1 MSVWS
6 SCSDARGCEPRIY
19 LSFYGLKENPFN
31 ASPDPRFLYMSPA
44 HREALAQLV
53 CATRERKG
61 YRPVSGTPVSLRR
74 SRSLPLSAGP
84 TSPTRIR
91 TFRAVGGPSA
101 HQASAAHPGRDQS
114 GGLCARHHGSPRAR
128 LRCRGATRA
137 GDHRYAPPAFA
148 PLSLG
153 TRAFGRVLRGRDPR
167 GIEHGAVLEE

>member
-61 YRPVSGTPVSLRR
+61 YRPGIGHTRESPAFEILAALRR
-74 SRSLPLSAGP
+74 ADVSYSDPHVPRRGWTECPSSECS
-84 TSPTRIR
+84 SP
-91 TFRAVGGPSA
+91 
-101 HQASAAHPGRDQS
+101 
-114 GGLCARHHGSPRAR
+114 
-128 LRCRGATRA
+128 
-137 GDHRYAPPAFA
+137 
-148 PLSLG
+148 G
-153 TRAFGRVLRGRDPR
+153 TRSKRRTVCSSSRITPSSTTLPWRNTRG
-167 GIEHGAVLEE
+167 